1 MSLNVSPYIQKSPV
15 RLIGLIVLL
24 GVIGLMM
31 VSDYPAMFKNRFFP
45 EKVYSIQEVSVNQTI
60 EEVLYK
66 KGKPSF
72 QISELPCNDGLK
84 GRNCKIFIIDE
95 KLKTDGQMFV
105 MVDEQF
111 NFKNNRYWMY
121 GDFDNN
127 TFVQFNEKGLVDGIR
142 CSNICSPILGIQIG
156 DNENRVTK
164 LLGLPKISK
173 INDGYKRMNYD
184 QFGFKILLEKSTVVG
199 FEIKL
204 D

>member
-105 MVDEQF
+105 MVDVF
-111 NFKNNRYWMY
+111 P
-121 GDFDNN
+121 
-127 TFVQFNEKGLVDGIR
+127 V
-142 CSNICSPILGIQIG
+142 
-156 DNENRVTK
+156 
-164 LLGLPKISK
+164 
-173 INDGYKRMNYD
+173 
-184 QFGFKILLEKSTVVG
+184 STNG
-199 FEIKL
+199 TDL
-204 D
+204 ML